1 MDSFIFILVL
11 VEQLFV
17 QVCWRLFASNRDRLG
32 LRCDVWQSR
41 WPDRWLGLVQGRSDL
56 NQSIVQE
63 AVLYHLD

>member
-17 QVCWRLFASNRDRLG
+17 QVCWRLFASNPGRLG
-32 LRCDVWQSR
+32 LRYDVWQSR

-56 NQSIVQE
+56 SQSIDQE
-63 AVLYHLD
+63 ARLYHLD